1 MRFVK
6 EWFNRQNESQPEY
19 RCVIVGA
26 GSGGCVTAY
35 TIGKQMAANNLTGKV
50 LLIDSGRP
58 LKHQG
63 YSFVFKGS
71 S

>member
-1 MRFVK
+1 MRLVK
-6 EWFNRQNESQPEY
+6 EWFKLQNEPQPEY

-35 TIGKQMAANNLTGKV
+35 TIGKKMAANNLTGKV
-50 LLIDSGRP
+50 LLIDSGRE

-63 YSFVFKGS
+63 YTQTLFVLV
-71 S
+71 

>member
-6 EWFNRQNESQPEY
+6 EWFNRQNEPQPEY

-35 TIGKQMAANNLTGKV
+35 TFFFVEGKPESLAKQSC
-50 LLIDSGRP
+50 SGIP
-58 LKHQG
+58 LGNKWPQ
-63 YSFVFKGS
+63 KT
-71 S
+71 